1 MSLVIP
7 PVNRELKRRVPVE
20 CSNRSKVEK
29 PSVTNIKRKK
39 TLQKVKQRL
48 AKKVKW
54 HTGNIRT
61 SKIDGNCFFNPNYGV
76 CEHDQQLECL
86 VNLRKAERALGRKE
100 DDPYQMIMLGLN
112 FF

>member
-1 MSLVIP
+1 MPAPAFFVILETY
-7 PVNRELKRRVPVE
+7 VR
-20 CSNRSKVEK
+20 
-29 PSVTNIKRKK
+29 
-39 TLQKVKQRL
+39 QRL
-48 AKKVKW
+48 TEIV
-54 HTGNIRT
+54 
-61 SKIDGNCFFNPNYGV
+61 FFYPNYGV